1 MFLGCLERVYVRF
14 AICGTYFVSLEIKI
28 RLRIWIYIPVGHYGE
43 DSDVDVKGITVFI
56 SKAMA
61 AFVTVAQEKSLK
73 RTAEKLCL
81 TVPPVSRMLKNTE
94 HWFGEKL
101 VIIGRNSVTLT
112 PFGINVYRQ
121 ILPHYLSLQ
130 HISKRKSRAPVTISS
145 PVVHAAFFDEIM
157 QIVVPDIP
165 ECPVIKYAEH
175 IHDRDRRCMPN
186 HDRFRCHFAVLHG
199 SYHTFSCAL
208 YSLHVTCTEPV
219 TGTTDWLN
227 SEQLSSHCRE
237 WTLQLLIHR
246 LSCRLLTCF
255 VDKSSQKTF
264 RQLCTCGRSHFL
276 RLQLPFRHRSFT
288 GHLRRPRRKAG
299 EPACPHFRMPGLR
312 RCLSDAPDAPCS
324 RRSHL
329 PAATCF
335 PLYSRLLAAA
345 DAVPCTLTRAALPT
359 RHVALPYLYVLK
371 VSRQR
376 RN

>member
-264 RQLCTCGRSHFL
+264 RQLCTCGRSHFCACSC
-276 RLQLPFRHRSFT
+276 RSGIALSLATF
-288 GHLRRPRRKAG
+288 GGREGKPVNRPVRTSVCRG
-299 EPACPHFRMPGLR
+299 SVDAC
-312 RCLSDAPDAPCS
+312 
-324 RRSHL
+324 
-329 PAATCF
+329 
-335 PLYSRLLAAA
+335 
-345 DAVPCTLTRAALPT
+345 LTRPMRHAVGDPT
-359 RHVALPYLYVLK
+359 CL
-371 VSRQR
+371 QR
-376 RN
+376 RVFHFIPGSWQRLTPCPVH